1 MTTSRIPIPK
11 TELSVYPLCLGGN
24 VFGWSADEAQ
34 SHDVLDAYTSHGGNF
49 IDTADVYSEWKDGN
63 NGGDSEAIIGSWLKK
78 RGNRS
83 EVVIATKVAKLSTR
97 PGLSA
102 ANIKAAIDDSL
113 KRLQSEYIDIYYAHE
128 DDQNTPLVETL
139 GAFDEIVKSG
149 KVRYIAASNYNS
161 ARLKE
166 AIEISKA
173 NNFVQYIAIQNHYNL
188 LERKDYESDMA
199 PALKELGLSG
209 IPFFALARGF
219 LSGKYRK
226 GATVEQKIEIL
237 DNAVRWSLEYEPGDC
252 DMPAWM
258 GFHPW
263 FPRELDRGGSAE
275 VEFTAEKMFVL
286 DKEGIPTGDLTKQS
300 KGPWD
305 DCFTEVRGTPSI
317 VWEDVVRISVE
328 SDAPYLVVYDQDPE
342 GVCVEPQTAPPDAA
356 NLGITGENYL
366 EALFVFDEV

>member
-34 SHDVLDAYTSHGGNF
+34 SHDVLDSYASHGGNF

-102 ANIKAAIDDSL
+102 ANIKAAVDESL
-113 KRLQSEYIDIYYAHE
+113 KRLQSDHIDIYYAHE
-128 DDQNTPLVETL
+128 DDQNTPLEETL

-166 AIEISKA
+166 AIESSKA

-226 GATVEQKIEIL
+226 GATIESVRAGGVANYLNDAGYALLEKL
-237 DNAVRWSLEYEPGDC
+237 DVLAKSHNASVSAIAI
-252 DMPAWM
+252 AWLRAQ
-258 GFHPW
+258 PTIST
-263 FPRELDRGGSAE
+263 PIASARTVAQLNEIVPIVNLTNEELAS
-275 VEFTAEKMFVL
+275 
-286 DKEGIPTGDLTKQS
+286 LTK
-300 KGPWD
+300 
-305 DCFTEVRGTPSI
+305 
-317 VWEDVVRISVE
+317 
-328 SDAPYLVVYDQDPE
+328 
-342 GVCVEPQTAPPDAA
+342 
-356 NLGITGENYL
+356 
-366 EALFVFDEV
+366 

>member
-1 MTTSRIPIPK
+1 MTTSRITIPK
-11 TELSVYPLCLGGN
+11 TDLSVYPLCLGGN
-24 VFGWSADEAQ
+24 VFGWSADETQ

-63 NGGDSEAIIGSWLKK
+63 KGGDSEAIIGSWLKK

-102 ANIKAAIDDSL
+102 ANIKAAVNDSL

-128 DDQNTPLVETL
+128 DDQNTPLEETL
-139 GAFDEIVKSG
+139 AAFDEIVKSG

-166 AIEISKA
+166 AIAISRS
-173 NNFVQYIAIQNHYNL
+173 NNFAQYIAIQNHYNL
-188 LERKDYESDMA
+188 LERKEYESDMA

-226 GATVEQKIEIL
+226 GATIESVRAGGVASYLNDAGYALLEKL
-237 DNAVRWSLEYEPGDC
+237 DVLAKSHNASVSAIAI
-252 DMPAWM
+252 AWLRAQ
-258 GFHPW
+258 PTISA
-263 FPRELDRGGSAE
+263 PIASARTVAQLNEIVPIVTLSSEELAS
-275 VEFTAEKMFVL
+275 
-286 DKEGIPTGDLTKQS
+286 LTK
-300 KGPWD
+300 
-305 DCFTEVRGTPSI
+305 
-317 VWEDVVRISVE
+317 
-328 SDAPYLVVYDQDPE
+328 
-342 GVCVEPQTAPPDAA
+342 
-356 NLGITGENYL
+356 
-366 EALFVFDEV
+366 

>member
-102 ANIKAAIDDSL
+102 ANIKAAVDESL

-128 DDQNTPLVETL
+128 DDQNTPLEETL

-188 LERKDYESDMA
+188 LERKEYESDMA

-226 GATVEQKIEIL
+226 GATVESVRAGGVANYLNDAGYALLEKLDVLAKSHNASVSAIAIAWLRAQPTISAPIASARTVAQLNEIVPIVNL
-237 DNAVRWSLEYEPGDC
+237 TNE
-252 DMPAWM
+252 
-258 GFHPW
+258 
-263 FPRELDRGGSAE
+263 ELAS
-275 VEFTAEKMFVL
+275 
-286 DKEGIPTGDLTKQS
+286 LTK
-300 KGPWD
+300 
-305 DCFTEVRGTPSI
+305 
-317 VWEDVVRISVE
+317 
-328 SDAPYLVVYDQDPE
+328 
-342 GVCVEPQTAPPDAA
+342 
-356 NLGITGENYL
+356 
-366 EALFVFDEV
+366 

>member
-1 MTTSRIPIPK
+1 MTTSRITIPK
-11 TELSVYPLCLGGN
+11 TDLSVYPLCLGGN
-24 VFGWSADEAQ
+24 VFGWSADESQ
-34 SHDVLDAYTSHGGNF
+34 SHDVLDSYTSHGGNF

-63 NGGDSEAIIGSWLKK
+63 KGGDSEAIIGSWLKK

-102 ANIKAAIDDSL
+102 ANIKAAVAESL

-128 DDQNTPLVETL
+128 DDQNTPLEETL
-139 GAFDEIVKSG
+139 AAFDEIVKSG

-166 AIEISKA
+166 AIAISKS
-173 NNFVQYIAIQNHYNL
+173 NNFAQYIAIQNHYNL

-226 GATVEQKIEIL
+226 GATIESVRAGGVANYLNDAGYALLEKL
-237 DNAVRWSLEYEPGDC
+237 DVLAKSHNASVSAIAI
-252 DMPAWM
+252 AWLRAQ
-258 GFHPW
+258 PTISA
-263 FPRELDRGGSAE
+263 PIASARTVAQLNEIVPIVNLSSEELAS
-275 VEFTAEKMFVL
+275 
-286 DKEGIPTGDLTKQS
+286 LTK
-300 KGPWD
+300 
-305 DCFTEVRGTPSI
+305 
-317 VWEDVVRISVE
+317 
-328 SDAPYLVVYDQDPE
+328 
-342 GVCVEPQTAPPDAA
+342 
-356 NLGITGENYL
+356 
-366 EALFVFDEV
+366 

>member
-1 MTTSRIPIPK
+1 MTTSRITIPK
-11 TELSVYPLCLGGN
+11 TDLSVYPLCLGGN
-24 VFGWSADEAQ
+24 VFGWSAEESQ

-63 NGGDSEAIIGSWLKK
+63 KGGDSEAIIGSWLKK

-102 ANIKAAIDDSL
+102 ANIKAAVAESL

-128 DDQNTPLVETL
+128 DDQNTPLEETL
-139 GAFDEIVKSG
+139 AAFDEIVKSG

-166 AIEISKA
+166 AIAISKS
-173 NNFVQYIAIQNHYNL
+173 NNFAQYIAIQNHYNL

-226 GATVEQKIEIL
+226 GATIESVRAGGVASYLNDAGYALLEKL
-237 DNAVRWSLEYEPGDC
+237 DVLAKSHNASVSAIAI
-252 DMPAWM
+252 AWLRAQ
-258 GFHPW
+258 PTISA
-263 FPRELDRGGSAE
+263 PIASARTVAQLNEIVPIVNLSSEELAS
-275 VEFTAEKMFVL
+275 
-286 DKEGIPTGDLTKQS
+286 LTK
-300 KGPWD
+300 
-305 DCFTEVRGTPSI
+305 
-317 VWEDVVRISVE
+317 
-328 SDAPYLVVYDQDPE
+328 
-342 GVCVEPQTAPPDAA
+342 
-356 NLGITGENYL
+356 
-366 EALFVFDEV
+366 

>member
-1 MTTSRIPIPK
+1 MTTSRITIPK
-11 TELSVYPLCLGGN
+11 TDLSVYPLCLGGN
-24 VFGWSADEAQ
+24 VFGWSADETQ

-63 NGGDSEAIIGSWLKK
+63 KGGDSEAIIGSWLKK

-102 ANIKAAIDDSL
+102 ANIKAAVAESL

-128 DDQNTPLVETL
+128 DDQNTPLEETL
-139 GAFDEIVKSG
+139 AAFDEIVKSG

-166 AIEISKA
+166 AIAISKA
-173 NNFVQYIAIQNHYNL
+173 NNFAQYIAIQNHYNL
-188 LERKDYESDMA
+188 LERKEYESDMA

-226 GATVEQKIEIL
+226 GATIESVRAGGVASYLNDAGYALLEKL
-237 DNAVRWSLEYEPGDC
+237 DVLAKSYDASVSAIAI
-252 DMPAWM
+252 AWLRAQ
-258 GFHPW
+258 PTISA
-263 FPRELDRGGSAE
+263 PIASARTVAQLNEIVPIVNLSSEELAS
-275 VEFTAEKMFVL
+275 
-286 DKEGIPTGDLTKQS
+286 LTK
-300 KGPWD
+300 
-305 DCFTEVRGTPSI
+305 
-317 VWEDVVRISVE
+317 
-328 SDAPYLVVYDQDPE
+328 
-342 GVCVEPQTAPPDAA
+342 
-356 NLGITGENYL
+356 
-366 EALFVFDEV
+366 

>member
-34 SHDVLDAYTSHGGNF
+34 SHDVLDSYASHGGNF

-63 NGGDSEAIIGSWLKK
+63 SGGDSEAIIGSWLKK

-83 EVVIATKVAKLSTR
+83 DVVIATKVAKLSTR

-102 ANIKAAIDDSL
+102 ANIKAAVDDSL

-128 DDQNTPLVETL
+128 DDQNTPLEETL

-149 KVRYIAASNYNS
+149 KVRYISASNYNS

-188 LERKDYESDMA
+188 LERKEYESDMA

-226 GATVEQKIEIL
+226 GATVESVRAGGVANYLNDAGYALLEKLDVLAKSHNASVSAIAIAWLRAQPTISAPIASARTVAQLNEIVPIVNL
-237 DNAVRWSLEYEPGDC
+237 TSE
-252 DMPAWM
+252 
-258 GFHPW
+258 
-263 FPRELDRGGSAE
+263 ELAS
-275 VEFTAEKMFVL
+275 
-286 DKEGIPTGDLTKQS
+286 LTK
-300 KGPWD
+300 
-305 DCFTEVRGTPSI
+305 
-317 VWEDVVRISVE
+317 
-328 SDAPYLVVYDQDPE
+328 
-342 GVCVEPQTAPPDAA
+342 
-356 NLGITGENYL
+356 
-366 EALFVFDEV
+366 

>member
-34 SHDVLDAYTSHGGNF
+34 SHDVLNAYTSIGGNF

-83 EVVIATKVAKLSTR
+83 DVVIATKVAKLSTR
-97 PGLSA
+97 PGLRA
-102 ANIKAAIDDSL
+102 ANIKAAVDESL

-128 DDQNTPLVETL
+128 DDQNTPLDETL

-166 AIEISKA
+166 AISISKS
-173 NNFVQYIAIQNHYNL
+173 NNFAQYIAIQNHYNL

-226 GATVEQKIEIL
+226 GATVES
-237 DNAVRWSLEYEPGDC
+237 VR
-252 DMPAWM
+252 A
-258 GFHPW
+258 
-263 FPRELDRGGSAE
+263 GGVA
-275 VEFTAEKMFVL
+275 
-286 DKEGIPTGDLTKQS
+286 
-300 KGPWD
+300 
-305 DCFTEVRGTPSI
+305 
-317 VWEDVVRISVE
+317 
-328 SDAPYLVVYDQDPE
+328 
-342 GVCVEPQTAPPDAA
+342 
-356 NLGITGENYL
+356 NYL
-366 EALFVFDEV
+366 NDAGYALLEKLDVLAKSHNTSVSAIAIAWLRAQPTISAPIASARTVAQLNEIVPIVALSSEELLYLETR

>member
-102 ANIKAAIDDSL
+102 ANIKAAVDDSL

-226 GATVEQKIEIL
+226 GATVESVRAGGVANYLNDAGYALLEKLDVLAKSHNASVSAIAIAWLRAQPTISAPIASARTVAQLNEIVPIVNL
-237 DNAVRWSLEYEPGDC
+237 TNE
-252 DMPAWM
+252 
-258 GFHPW
+258 
-263 FPRELDRGGSAE
+263 ELAS
-275 VEFTAEKMFVL
+275 
-286 DKEGIPTGDLTKQS
+286 LTK
-300 KGPWD
+300 
-305 DCFTEVRGTPSI
+305 
-317 VWEDVVRISVE
+317 
-328 SDAPYLVVYDQDPE
+328 
-342 GVCVEPQTAPPDAA
+342 
-356 NLGITGENYL
+356 
-366 EALFVFDEV
+366 

>member
-102 ANIKAAIDDSL
+102 ANIKAAIDESL
-113 KRLQSEYIDIYYAHE
+113 KRLQSDYIDIYYAHE
-128 DDQNTPLVETL
+128 DDQNTPLEETL
-139 GAFDEIVKSG
+139 SAFDEIVKSG

-161 ARLKE
+161 GRLKE
-166 AIEISKA
+166 AIEISKT

-226 GATVEQKIEIL
+226 GATVES
-237 DNAVRWSLEYEPGDC
+237 VR
-252 DMPAWM
+252 A
-258 GFHPW
+258 
-263 FPRELDRGGSAE
+263 GGVA
-275 VEFTAEKMFVL
+275 
-286 DKEGIPTGDLTKQS
+286 
-300 KGPWD
+300 
-305 DCFTEVRGTPSI
+305 
-317 VWEDVVRISVE
+317 
-328 SDAPYLVVYDQDPE
+328 
-342 GVCVEPQTAPPDAA
+342 
-356 NLGITGENYL
+356 NYL
-366 EALFVFDEV
+366 NDAGYALLEKLDVLAKSHNASVSAIAIAWLRAQPTISAPIASARTVAQLNEIVPIVNLTNEELASLKK

>member
-102 ANIKAAIDDSL
+102 ANIKAAVDESL

-128 DDQNTPLVETL
+128 DDQNTPLEETL
-139 GAFDEIVKSG
+139 SAFDEIVKSG

-161 ARLKE
+161 GRLKE
-166 AIEISKA
+166 AIEISKT

-188 LERKDYESDMA
+188 LERKEYESDMA

-226 GATVEQKIEIL
+226 GATVESVRAGGVANYLNDAGYALLEKLDVLAKSHNTSVSAIAIAWLRAQPTISAPIASARTVAQLNEIVPIVNL
-237 DNAVRWSLEYEPGDC
+237 TNE
-252 DMPAWM
+252 
-258 GFHPW
+258 
-263 FPRELDRGGSAE
+263 ELAS
-275 VEFTAEKMFVL
+275 
-286 DKEGIPTGDLTKQS
+286 LTK
-300 KGPWD
+300 
-305 DCFTEVRGTPSI
+305 
-317 VWEDVVRISVE
+317 
-328 SDAPYLVVYDQDPE
+328 
-342 GVCVEPQTAPPDAA
+342 
-356 NLGITGENYL
+356 
-366 EALFVFDEV
+366 

>member
-63 NGGDSEAIIGSWLKK
+63 SGGDSEAIIGSWLKK

-102 ANIKAAIDDSL
+102 ANIKAAVDESL

-128 DDQNTPLVETL
+128 DDQNTPLEKTL

-166 AIEISKA
+166 AITISKS
-173 NNFVQYIAIQNHYNL
+173 NNFAQYIAIQNHYNL
-188 LERKDYESDMA
+188 LERKEYESDMA

-226 GATVEQKIEIL
+226 GATVES
-237 DNAVRWSLEYEPGDC
+237 VR
-252 DMPAWM
+252 A
-258 GFHPW
+258 
-263 FPRELDRGGSAE
+263 GGVA
-275 VEFTAEKMFVL
+275 
-286 DKEGIPTGDLTKQS
+286 
-300 KGPWD
+300 
-305 DCFTEVRGTPSI
+305 
-317 VWEDVVRISVE
+317 
-328 SDAPYLVVYDQDPE
+328 
-342 GVCVEPQTAPPDAA
+342 
-356 NLGITGENYL
+356 NYL
-366 EALFVFDEV
+366 NDAGYALLEKLDVLAKSHNASVSAIAIAWLRAQPTISAPIASARTVAQLNEIVPLVTLTSEELASLTN

>member
-63 NGGDSEAIIGSWLKK
+63 SGGDSEAIIGSWLKK

-113 KRLQSEYIDIYYAHE
+113 KRLQSDYIDIYYAHE
-128 DDQNTPLVETL
+128 DDQNTPLEETL

-199 PALKELGLSG
+199 PALKDLGLSG

-226 GATVEQKIEIL
+226 GATVES
-237 DNAVRWSLEYEPGDC
+237 VR
-252 DMPAWM
+252 A
-258 GFHPW
+258 
-263 FPRELDRGGSAE
+263 GGVA
-275 VEFTAEKMFVL
+275 
-286 DKEGIPTGDLTKQS
+286 
-300 KGPWD
+300 
-305 DCFTEVRGTPSI
+305 
-317 VWEDVVRISVE
+317 
-328 SDAPYLVVYDQDPE
+328 
-342 GVCVEPQTAPPDAA
+342 
-356 NLGITGENYL
+356 NYL
-366 EALFVFDEV
+366 NDAGYALLEKLDVLAKSHNASVSAIAIAWLRAQPTISAPIASARTVAQLNEIVPLVPLTSEELASLTN

>member
-102 ANIKAAIDDSL
+102 ANIKAAVDESL

-128 DDQNTPLVETL
+128 DDQNTPLEETL

-161 ARLKE
+161 GRLKE

-226 GATVEQKIEIL
+226 GATVESVRAGGVANYLNDAGYAQLEKLDVLAKSHNASVSAIAIAWLRAQPTISAPIASARTVAQLNEIVPIVNL
-237 DNAVRWSLEYEPGDC
+237 TNE
-252 DMPAWM
+252 
-258 GFHPW
+258 
-263 FPRELDRGGSAE
+263 ELAS
-275 VEFTAEKMFVL
+275 
-286 DKEGIPTGDLTKQS
+286 LTK
-300 KGPWD
+300 
-305 DCFTEVRGTPSI
+305 
-317 VWEDVVRISVE
+317 
-328 SDAPYLVVYDQDPE
+328 
-342 GVCVEPQTAPPDAA
+342 
-356 NLGITGENYL
+356 
-366 EALFVFDEV
+366 

>member
-1 MTTSRIPIPK
+1 MTTSRITIPK
-11 TELSVYPLCLGGN
+11 TDLSVYPLCLGGN
-24 VFGWSADEAQ
+24 VFGWSADETQ

-63 NGGDSEAIIGSWLKK
+63 KGGDSEAIIGSWLKK

-102 ANIKAAIDDSL
+102 ANIKAAVAESL

-128 DDQNTPLVETL
+128 DDQNTPLEETL
-139 GAFDEIVKSG
+139 AAFDEIVKSG

-166 AIEISKA
+166 AIAISKS
-173 NNFVQYIAIQNHYNL
+173 NNFAQYIAIQNHYNL
-188 LERKDYESDMA
+188 LERNDYESDMA

-226 GATVEQKIEIL
+226 GATIESVRAGGVASYLNDAGYALLEKL
-237 DNAVRWSLEYEPGDC
+237 DVLAKSHNASVSAIAI
-252 DMPAWM
+252 AWLRAQ
-258 GFHPW
+258 PTI
-263 FPRELDRGGSAE
+263 SAPIASARTVAQLNE
-275 VEFTAEKMFVL
+275 IVPIVNLTSEDLAS
-286 DKEGIPTGDLTKQS
+286 LTK
-300 KGPWD
+300 
-305 DCFTEVRGTPSI
+305 
-317 VWEDVVRISVE
+317 
-328 SDAPYLVVYDQDPE
+328 
-342 GVCVEPQTAPPDAA
+342 
-356 NLGITGENYL
+356 
-366 EALFVFDEV
+366 

>member
-1 MTTSRIPIPK
+1 MTTSRITIPK
-11 TELSVYPLCLGGN
+11 TDLSVYPLCLGGN

-63 NGGDSEAIIGSWLKK
+63 KGGDSEAIIGSWLKK

-102 ANIKAAIDDSL
+102 ANIKAAVAESL

-128 DDQNTPLVETL
+128 DDQNTPLEETL
-139 GAFDEIVKSG
+139 ATFDEIVKSG

-166 AIEISKA
+166 AIAISRS
-173 NNFVQYIAIQNHYNL
+173 NNFAQYIAIQNHYNL
-188 LERKDYESDMA
+188 LERKEYESDMA

-226 GATVEQKIEIL
+226 GATIESVRAGGVASYLNDAGYALLEKL
-237 DNAVRWSLEYEPGDC
+237 DVLAKSHNASVSAIAI
-252 DMPAWM
+252 AWLRAQ
-258 GFHPW
+258 PTISA
-263 FPRELDRGGSAE
+263 PIASARTVAQLNEIVPIVNLTNEELAS
-275 VEFTAEKMFVL
+275 
-286 DKEGIPTGDLTKQS
+286 LTK
-300 KGPWD
+300 
-305 DCFTEVRGTPSI
+305 
-317 VWEDVVRISVE
+317 
-328 SDAPYLVVYDQDPE
+328 
-342 GVCVEPQTAPPDAA
+342 
-356 NLGITGENYL
+356 
-366 EALFVFDEV
+366 

>member
-1 MTTSRIPIPK
+1 MTTSRITIPK
-11 TELSVYPLCLGGN
+11 TDLSVYPLCLGGN

-102 ANIKAAIDDSL
+102 ANIKAAVNDSL

-128 DDQNTPLVETL
+128 DDQNTPLEETL
-139 GAFDEIVKSG
+139 AAFDEIVKSG

-166 AIEISKA
+166 AIAISKA
-173 NNFVQYIAIQNHYNL
+173 NNFAQYIAIQNHYNL
-188 LERKDYESDMA
+188 LERKEYESDMA

-226 GATVEQKIEIL
+226 GATIESVRAGGVANYLNDAGYALLEKL
-237 DNAVRWSLEYEPGDC
+237 DVLAKSHNASVSAIAI
-252 DMPAWM
+252 AWLRAQ
-258 GFHPW
+258 PTISA
-263 FPRELDRGGSAE
+263 PIASARTVAQLNEIVPIVNLTSEELAS
-275 VEFTAEKMFVL
+275 
-286 DKEGIPTGDLTKQS
+286 LTK
-300 KGPWD
+300 
-305 DCFTEVRGTPSI
+305 
-317 VWEDVVRISVE
+317 
-328 SDAPYLVVYDQDPE
+328 
-342 GVCVEPQTAPPDAA
+342 
-356 NLGITGENYL
+356 
-366 EALFVFDEV
+366 

>member
-1 MTTSRIPIPK
+1 MTTLRIPIPK

-34 SHDVLDAYTSHGGNF
+34 SHDILDAYASIGGNF

-63 NGGDSEAIIGSWLKK
+63 SGGDSEAIIGSWLKK

-97 PGLSA
+97 SGLSA
-102 ANIKAAIDDSL
+102 ANIKAAVDESL
-113 KRLQSEYIDIYYAHE
+113 KRLQSDYIDIYYAHE
-128 DDQNTPLVETL
+128 DDQNTPLEETL

-166 AIEISKA
+166 AITISKS
-173 NNFVQYIAIQNHYNL
+173 NNFAQYIAIQNHYNL
-188 LERKDYESDMA
+188 LERKEYESDMA

-226 GATVEQKIEIL
+226 GAAVESVRAGGVANYLNDAGYALLEKLDALAKSHNASVSAIAIAWLRAQPTISAPIASARTVAQLNEIVPIVNL
-237 DNAVRWSLEYEPGDC
+237 TSE
-252 DMPAWM
+252 
-258 GFHPW
+258 
-263 FPRELDRGGSAE
+263 ELAS
-275 VEFTAEKMFVL
+275 
-286 DKEGIPTGDLTKQS
+286 LTK
-300 KGPWD
+300 
-305 DCFTEVRGTPSI
+305 
-317 VWEDVVRISVE
+317 
-328 SDAPYLVVYDQDPE
+328 
-342 GVCVEPQTAPPDAA
+342 
-356 NLGITGENYL
+356 
-366 EALFVFDEV
+366 

>member
-113 KRLQSEYIDIYYAHE
+113 KRLQSDYIDIYYAHE
-128 DDQNTPLVETL
+128 DDQNTPLEETL

-226 GATVEQKIEIL
+226 GATVESVRAGGVANYLNDAGYALLEKLDVLAKSHNASVSAIAIAWLRAQPTISAPIASARTVAQLNEIVPIVNL
-237 DNAVRWSLEYEPGDC
+237 TNE
-252 DMPAWM
+252 
-258 GFHPW
+258 
-263 FPRELDRGGSAE
+263 ELAS
-275 VEFTAEKMFVL
+275 
-286 DKEGIPTGDLTKQS
+286 LTK
-300 KGPWD
+300 
-305 DCFTEVRGTPSI
+305 
-317 VWEDVVRISVE
+317 
-328 SDAPYLVVYDQDPE
+328 
-342 GVCVEPQTAPPDAA
+342 
-356 NLGITGENYL
+356 
-366 EALFVFDEV
+366 

>member
-102 ANIKAAIDDSL
+102 ANIKAAVDESL

-128 DDQNTPLVETL
+128 DDQNTPLEETL
-139 GAFDEIVKSG
+139 SAFDEIVKSG

-188 LERKDYESDMA
+188 LERKEYESDMA

-226 GATVEQKIEIL
+226 GATVESVRAGGVANYLNDAGYALLEKLDVLAKSHNTSISAIAIAWLRAQPTISVPIASARTVAQLNEIVPIVNL
-237 DNAVRWSLEYEPGDC
+237 TSE
-252 DMPAWM
+252 
-258 GFHPW
+258 
-263 FPRELDRGGSAE
+263 ELVS
-275 VEFTAEKMFVL
+275 
-286 DKEGIPTGDLTKQS
+286 LTK
-300 KGPWD
+300 
-305 DCFTEVRGTPSI
+305 
-317 VWEDVVRISVE
+317 
-328 SDAPYLVVYDQDPE
+328 
-342 GVCVEPQTAPPDAA
+342 
-356 NLGITGENYL
+356 
-366 EALFVFDEV
+366 

>member
-102 ANIKAAIDDSL
+102 ANIKAAVDESL

-128 DDQNTPLVETL
+128 DDQNTPLEETL

-226 GATVEQKIEIL
+226 GATVESVRAGGVANYLNDAGYALLEKLDVLAKSHNASVSAIAIAWLRAQPTISAPIASARTVAQLNEIVPIVNL
-237 DNAVRWSLEYEPGDC
+237 TNE
-252 DMPAWM
+252 
-258 GFHPW
+258 
-263 FPRELDRGGSAE
+263 ELAS
-275 VEFTAEKMFVL
+275 
-286 DKEGIPTGDLTKQS
+286 LTK
-300 KGPWD
+300 
-305 DCFTEVRGTPSI
+305 
-317 VWEDVVRISVE
+317 
-328 SDAPYLVVYDQDPE
+328 
-342 GVCVEPQTAPPDAA
+342 
-356 NLGITGENYL
+356 
-366 EALFVFDEV
+366 

>member
-34 SHDVLDAYTSHGGNF
+34 SHDVLDAYTSVGGNF

-83 EVVIATKVAKLSTR
+83 DVVIATKVAKLSTR
-97 PGLSA
+97 PGLRA
-102 ANIKAAIDDSL
+102 ANIKAAVDESL

-128 DDQNTPLVETL
+128 DDQNTPLEETL

-166 AIEISKA
+166 AISISKS
-173 NNFVQYIAIQNHYNL
+173 NNFAQYIAIQNHYNL

-226 GATVEQKIEIL
+226 GATVES
-237 DNAVRWSLEYEPGDC
+237 VR
-252 DMPAWM
+252 A
-258 GFHPW
+258 
-263 FPRELDRGGSAE
+263 GGVA
-275 VEFTAEKMFVL
+275 
-286 DKEGIPTGDLTKQS
+286 
-300 KGPWD
+300 
-305 DCFTEVRGTPSI
+305 
-317 VWEDVVRISVE
+317 
-328 SDAPYLVVYDQDPE
+328 
-342 GVCVEPQTAPPDAA
+342 
-356 NLGITGENYL
+356 NYL
-366 EALFVFDEV
+366 NDAGYALLEKLDVLAKSHNTSVSAIAIAWLRAQPTISAPIASARTVAQLNEIVPIVALSSEELLYLETR

>member
-34 SHDVLDAYTSHGGNF
+34 SHDVLDSYASHGGNF

-102 ANIKAAIDDSL
+102 ANIKAAVDESL

-128 DDQNTPLVETL
+128 DDQNTPLEETL

-166 AIEISKA
+166 AIESSKA

-226 GATVEQKIEIL
+226 GATIESVRAGGVANYLNDAGYALLEKL
-237 DNAVRWSLEYEPGDC
+237 DVLAKSHNASVSAIAI
-252 DMPAWM
+252 AWLRAQ
-258 GFHPW
+258 PTIST
-263 FPRELDRGGSAE
+263 PIASARTVAQLNEIVPIVNLTNEELAS
-275 VEFTAEKMFVL
+275 
-286 DKEGIPTGDLTKQS
+286 LTK
-300 KGPWD
+300 
-305 DCFTEVRGTPSI
+305 
-317 VWEDVVRISVE
+317 
-328 SDAPYLVVYDQDPE
+328 
-342 GVCVEPQTAPPDAA
+342 
-356 NLGITGENYL
+356 
-366 EALFVFDEV
+366 

>member
-1 MTTSRIPIPK
+1 MTTSRITIPK
-11 TELSVYPLCLGGN
+11 TDLSVYPLCLGGN
-24 VFGWSADEAQ
+24 VFGWSAYETQ

-63 NGGDSEAIIGSWLKK
+63 KGGDSEAIIGSWLKK

-102 ANIKAAIDDSL
+102 ANIKAAVAESL

-128 DDQNTPLVETL
+128 DDQNTPLEETL
-139 GAFDEIVKSG
+139 AAFDEIVKSG

-166 AIEISKA
+166 AIAISKA
-173 NNFVQYIAIQNHYNL
+173 NNFAQYIAIQNHYNL
-188 LERKDYESDMA
+188 LERKEYESDMA

-226 GATVEQKIEIL
+226 GATIESVRAGGVASYLNDAGYALLEKL
-237 DNAVRWSLEYEPGDC
+237 DVLAKSYDASVSAIAI
-252 DMPAWM
+252 AWLRAQ
-258 GFHPW
+258 PTISA
-263 FPRELDRGGSAE
+263 PIASARTVAQLNEIVPIVNLTSEELAS
-275 VEFTAEKMFVL
+275 
-286 DKEGIPTGDLTKQS
+286 LTK
-300 KGPWD
+300 
-305 DCFTEVRGTPSI
+305 
-317 VWEDVVRISVE
+317 
-328 SDAPYLVVYDQDPE
+328 
-342 GVCVEPQTAPPDAA
+342 
-356 NLGITGENYL
+356 
-366 EALFVFDEV
+366 

>member
-34 SHDVLDAYTSHGGNF
+34 SHDVLDAYTSVGGNF

-63 NGGDSEAIIGSWLKK
+63 SGGDSEAIIGSWLKK

-102 ANIKAAIDDSL
+102 ANIKAAVDESL

-128 DDQNTPLVETL
+128 DDQNTPLEETL

-166 AIEISKA
+166 AISISKS
-173 NNFVQYIAIQNHYNL
+173 NNFAQYIAIQNHYNL
-188 LERKDYESDMA
+188 LERKEYESDMA

-226 GATVEQKIEIL
+226 GATVES
-237 DNAVRWSLEYEPGDC
+237 VR
-252 DMPAWM
+252 A
-258 GFHPW
+258 
-263 FPRELDRGGSAE
+263 GGVA
-275 VEFTAEKMFVL
+275 
-286 DKEGIPTGDLTKQS
+286 
-300 KGPWD
+300 
-305 DCFTEVRGTPSI
+305 
-317 VWEDVVRISVE
+317 
-328 SDAPYLVVYDQDPE
+328 
-342 GVCVEPQTAPPDAA
+342 
-356 NLGITGENYL
+356 NYL
-366 EALFVFDEV
+366 NDAGYALLEKLDVLAKSHNASVSAIAIAWLRAQPTISAPIASARTVAQLNEIVPLVPLISEELASLTN

>member
-63 NGGDSEAIIGSWLKK
+63 SGGDSEAIIGSWLKK

-113 KRLQSEYIDIYYAHE
+113 KRLQSDYIDIYYAHE
-128 DDQNTPLVETL
+128 DDQNTPLEETL
-139 GAFDEIVKSG
+139 SAFDEIVKSG

-188 LERKDYESDMA
+188 LERKEYESDMA

-226 GATVEQKIEIL
+226 GATVESVRAGGVANYLNDAGYALLEKLDVLAKSHNASVSAIAIAWLRAQPTISAPIASARTVAQLNEIVPIVNL
-237 DNAVRWSLEYEPGDC
+237 TNE
-252 DMPAWM
+252 
-258 GFHPW
+258 
-263 FPRELDRGGSAE
+263 ELAS
-275 VEFTAEKMFVL
+275 
-286 DKEGIPTGDLTKQS
+286 LTK
-300 KGPWD
+300 
-305 DCFTEVRGTPSI
+305 
-317 VWEDVVRISVE
+317 
-328 SDAPYLVVYDQDPE
+328 
-342 GVCVEPQTAPPDAA
+342 
-356 NLGITGENYL
+356 
-366 EALFVFDEV
+366 

>member
-11 TELSVYPLCLGGN
+11 TELSVYPLCIGGN

-63 NGGDSEAIIGSWLKK
+63 SGGDSETIIGSWLKK

-102 ANIKAAIDDSL
+102 ANIKTAVDDSL
-113 KRLQSEYIDIYYAHE
+113 KRLQSDYIDIYYAHE

-173 NNFVQYIAIQNHYNL
+173 NNFAQYIAIQNHYNL

-199 PALKELGLSG
+199 PALKDLGLSG

-226 GATVEQKIEIL
+226 GATVES
-237 DNAVRWSLEYEPGDC
+237 VR
-252 DMPAWM
+252 A
-258 GFHPW
+258 
-263 FPRELDRGGSAE
+263 GGVA
-275 VEFTAEKMFVL
+275 
-286 DKEGIPTGDLTKQS
+286 
-300 KGPWD
+300 
-305 DCFTEVRGTPSI
+305 
-317 VWEDVVRISVE
+317 
-328 SDAPYLVVYDQDPE
+328 
-342 GVCVEPQTAPPDAA
+342 
-356 NLGITGENYL
+356 NYL
-366 EALFVFDEV
+366 NDAGYALLEKLDVLAKSHNASVSAIAIAWLRAQPTISAPIASARTVAQLNEIVPIVALTSEELASFTN

>member
-102 ANIKAAIDDSL
+102 ANIKAAVDESL

-128 DDQNTPLVETL
+128 DDQNTPLEETL

-188 LERKDYESDMA
+188 LERKEYESDMA

-226 GATVEQKIEIL
+226 GATVESVRAGGVANYLNDAGYALLEKLDAIAKSHNASVSAIAIAWLRAQPTISAPIASARTVAQLNEIVPIVAL
-237 DNAVRWSLEYEPGDC
+237 TSE
-252 DMPAWM
+252 
-258 GFHPW
+258 
-263 FPRELDRGGSAE
+263 ELAS
-275 VEFTAEKMFVL
+275 
-286 DKEGIPTGDLTKQS
+286 LTK
-300 KGPWD
+300 
-305 DCFTEVRGTPSI
+305 
-317 VWEDVVRISVE
+317 
-328 SDAPYLVVYDQDPE
+328 
-342 GVCVEPQTAPPDAA
+342 
-356 NLGITGENYL
+356 
-366 EALFVFDEV
+366 

>member
-34 SHDVLDAYTSHGGNF
+34 SHDVLDAYASVGGNF

-78 RGNRS
+78 RGTRS

-102 ANIKAAIDDSL
+102 ANIKAAVDESL
-113 KRLQSEYIDIYYAHE
+113 KRLQSDYIDIYYAHE
-128 DDQNTPLVETL
+128 DDQNTPLEETL
-139 GAFDEIVKSG
+139 SAFDEIVKSG

-173 NNFVQYIAIQNHYNL
+173 NNFAQYIAIQNHYNL
-188 LERKDYESDMA
+188 LERKEYESDMA

-226 GATVEQKIEIL
+226 GATVES
-237 DNAVRWSLEYEPGDC
+237 VR
-252 DMPAWM
+252 A
-258 GFHPW
+258 
-263 FPRELDRGGSAE
+263 GGVA
-275 VEFTAEKMFVL
+275 
-286 DKEGIPTGDLTKQS
+286 
-300 KGPWD
+300 
-305 DCFTEVRGTPSI
+305 
-317 VWEDVVRISVE
+317 
-328 SDAPYLVVYDQDPE
+328 
-342 GVCVEPQTAPPDAA
+342 
-356 NLGITGENYL
+356 NYL
-366 EALFVFDEV
+366 NDAGYALLEKLDVLAKSHNASVSAIAIAWLRAQPTISAPIASARTVAQLNEIVPIVALTSEELASFTN

>member
-1 MTTSRIPIPK
+1 MTTSRILIPQ
-11 TELSVYPLCLGGN
+11 TEFSVYPLCLGGN

-102 ANIKAAIDDSL
+102 ANIKAAVNDSL

-128 DDQNTPLVETL
+128 DDQNTPLEETL

-166 AIEISKA
+166 AIAISKA
-173 NNFVQYIAIQNHYNL
+173 NNFAQYIAIQNHYNL
-188 LERKDYESDMA
+188 LERKEYESDMA
-199 PALKELGLSG
+199 PALKDLGLSG

-226 GATVEQKIEIL
+226 GATIESVRAGGVASYLNDAGYALLEKLDVLAKSHNASVSAIAIAWLRAQPTISAPIASARTVAQLNEIIPIL
-237 DNAVRWSLEYEPGDC
+237 NLTNE
-252 DMPAWM
+252 
-258 GFHPW
+258 
-263 FPRELDRGGSAE
+263 ELAS
-275 VEFTAEKMFVL
+275 
-286 DKEGIPTGDLTKQS
+286 LTK
-300 KGPWD
+300 
-305 DCFTEVRGTPSI
+305 
-317 VWEDVVRISVE
+317 
-328 SDAPYLVVYDQDPE
+328 
-342 GVCVEPQTAPPDAA
+342 
-356 NLGITGENYL
+356 
-366 EALFVFDEV
+366 

>member
-63 NGGDSEAIIGSWLKK
+63 SGGDSEAIIGSWLKK

-102 ANIKAAIDDSL
+102 ANIKAAVDESL
-113 KRLQSEYIDIYYAHE
+113 KRLQSDYIDIYYAHE
-128 DDQNTPLVETL
+128 DDQNTPLEETL
-139 GAFDEIVKSG
+139 SAFDEIVKSG

-226 GATVEQKIEIL
+226 GATVESVRAGGVANYLNDAGYALLEKLDVLAKSHNASVSAIAIAWLRAQPTISAPIASARTVAQLNEIVPIVNL
-237 DNAVRWSLEYEPGDC
+237 TNE
-252 DMPAWM
+252 
-258 GFHPW
+258 
-263 FPRELDRGGSAE
+263 ELAS
-275 VEFTAEKMFVL
+275 
-286 DKEGIPTGDLTKQS
+286 LTK
-300 KGPWD
+300 
-305 DCFTEVRGTPSI
+305 
-317 VWEDVVRISVE
+317 
-328 SDAPYLVVYDQDPE
+328 
-342 GVCVEPQTAPPDAA
+342 
-356 NLGITGENYL
+356 
-366 EALFVFDEV
+366 